1 MTTQKKSPHMSTSRL
16 VSLALFTALA
26 LIIHT
31 VEASLVNLIP
41 IPGVKPGLANVI
53 TLIVLMLYGAGDAF
67 LVLMLRIVLSA
78 VFAGQIIFLAYSLA
92 GGVLC
97 FGVMA
102 LLCRA
107 FRKKHIVLTS
117 MFGAVFHNLGQ
128 ILVALL
134 LTGSTAVLIYVPFLM
149 LSALVTGAFTGM
161 AAQFTV
167 RKLTKISSNP

>member
-1 MTTQKKSPHMSTSRL
+1 MTAKKSSPHMPTSRL

-26 LIIHT
+26 MIIHT

-53 TLIVLMLYGAGDAF
+53 TLIVLLLYGAGDAF

-78 VFAGQIIFLAYSLA
+78 IFAGQIIFLAYSLI
-92 GGVLC
+92 GGLLC
-97 FGVMA
+97 FAVMA
-102 LLCRA
+102 PLCRV
-107 FRKKHIVLTS
+107 FHGKHAVLIS
-117 MFGAVFHNLGQ
+117 MFGAIFHNLGQ

-134 LTGSTAVLIYVPFLM
+134 LTQSTAVLIYVPFLM
-149 LSALVTGAFTGM
+149 LSALVTGAFTGF

-167 RKLTKISSNP
+167 RKLKKLSVN